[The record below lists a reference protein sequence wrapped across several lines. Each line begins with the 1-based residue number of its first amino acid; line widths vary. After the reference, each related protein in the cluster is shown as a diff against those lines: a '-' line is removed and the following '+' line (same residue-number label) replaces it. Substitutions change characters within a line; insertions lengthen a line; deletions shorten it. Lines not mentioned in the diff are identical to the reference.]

1 MVWRPSGSLGG
12 GTTEGPRASAGT
24 FGDDRRHAEGEYGRR
39 QGDRG
44 ANGAGVAKG
53 DHGASAGD
61 APAEEMLPMV
71 APVEEGLE
79 KGVSDSLLDTE
90 AQMVLLHQQADVSEA
105 GWTGDEMA

>member
-1 MVWRPSGSLGG
+1 
-12 GTTEGPRASAGT
+12 
-24 FGDDRRHAEGEYGRR
+24 
-39 QGDRG
+39 
-44 ANGAGVAKG
+44 
-53 DHGASAGD
+53 
-61 APAEEMLPMV
+61 MLPMV